1 MTEKKQDT
9 LLQLIKKLVETPG
22 PSGQEQK
29 IRAAVREEIE
39 GYADEIRT
47 DALGN
52 LIARV
57 GSKKEGGMRVMVS

>member
-1 MTEKKQDT
+1 MAEKKQDA
-9 LLQLIKKLVETPG
+9 LLQLIKKLVEIPG

-39 GYADEIRT
+39 AYADEIRT

-57 GSKKEGGMRVMVS
+57 GSKRKAVCA